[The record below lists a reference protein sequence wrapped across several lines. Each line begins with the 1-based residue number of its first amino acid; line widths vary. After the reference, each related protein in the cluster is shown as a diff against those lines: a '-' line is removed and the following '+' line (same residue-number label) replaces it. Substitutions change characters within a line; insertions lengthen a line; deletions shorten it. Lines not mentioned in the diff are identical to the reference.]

1 MADRLLE
8 TLTDERWEPWL
19 ILVAVFVGLFAA
31 AVAVDL
37 LFV

>member
-19 ILVAVFVGLFAA
+19 VLVGVFAA
-31 AVAVDL
+31 LFIAGVAVDL
-37 LFV
+37 MFV